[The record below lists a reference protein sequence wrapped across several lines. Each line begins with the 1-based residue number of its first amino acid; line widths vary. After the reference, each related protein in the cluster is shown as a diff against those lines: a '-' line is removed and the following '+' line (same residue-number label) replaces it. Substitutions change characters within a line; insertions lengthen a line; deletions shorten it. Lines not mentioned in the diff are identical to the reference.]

1 MINKL
6 STDKRYE
13 AADKLAA
20 AFTPVVGPK
29 FCDLNK
35 GTQFGII
42 INQQFSVN
50 GEVTCLND
58 HYGEDIAMHLTN
70 LIIQRLCR
78 NSVIVEVDL

>member
-1 MINKL
+1 MINEL
-6 STDKRYE
+6 STAKRYE

-42 INQQFSVN
+42 INQQFSSK
-50 GEVTCLND
+50 GKLSCLND
-58 HYGEDIAMHLTN
+58 HYGEEIAIHITN
-70 LIIQRLCR
+70 LVLQRLCR
-78 NSVIVEVDL
+78 NNVIVEVDL